1 MDAPWMERLR
11 TLAQGTAA
19 LFGLELFDLES
30 RLAGRRWWFRITLD
44 RMDGAV
50 TIEDCEKVSRHLSAQ
65 LDVEDLI
72 PHAYELEVSSP
83 GVERPLR
90 ELKDYDRFKGCKA
103 RLILGAGGPEAGQ
116 VLEGDLAGT
125 EGEEVL
131 LDMGNET
138 RRVAVDRIKKA
149 HLVFQFP

>member
-1 MDAPWMERLR
+1 MERLR
-11 TLAQGTAA
+11 TLAQGAAA

-30 RLAGRRWWFRITLD
+30 RLAGRRWWFRVTLD
-44 RMDGAV
+44 RLDGAV

-65 LDVEDLI
+65 LDVEDVI

-103 RLILGAGGPEAGQ
+103 RLILGGGGPGAGQ

-125 EGEEVL
+125 EGEEIL
-131 LDMGNET
+131 LKTGDET